1 MRDVSSEPV
10 FYAGFGCCKGCP
22 VETLEQLLRT
32 TLATHRLSADHLV
45 GLASIDLKF
54 DEPGLQALAERLG
67 IPLMVFPATDL
78 QPFEPQLSHRS
89 PVAYAHS
96 GCWGVAESAA
106 LALAAR
112 ALGTSRLLVTRQ
124 VLGQAT
130 LALARGR

>member
-1 MRDVSSEPV
+1 MRNAWSEPV
-10 FYAGFGCCKGCP
+10 FYAGFGCRKGCP

-32 TLATHRLSADHLV
+32 TLATHRLCADHLV

-67 IPLMVFPATDL
+67 IPLVVFPATEL
-78 QPFEPQLSHRS
+78 QPFEPQPSHRS
-89 PVAYAHS
+89 PVAYAYS

-112 ALGTSRLLVTRQ
+112 SLGTSRLLVTRQ

-130 LALARGR
+130 LALARG